1 MAKKTKKK
9 AAKKAVKK
17 TKPAKKA
24 VKKAVKKI
32 AARKAKP
39 AKKAK
44 KSSVSRAPKLSPEQL
59 MIKVQNKIEGFLK
72 KIYKGAYEKHEDGRF
87 LSFEGSTAVQTVI
100 RPWHENDVMVESFS
114 YVVQNANID
123 DNLMKFLLRENAV
136 IHFGAFG
143 LTFDGTIMFSHSL
156 AGANLD
162 ENEFTASIKSVAR
175 IADYYDERIVQ
186 MAGGMT
192 AREAMKKG
200 IM

>member
-1 MAKKTKKK
+1 MAKKTKRKAVKKAKPVKKAIKK
-9 AAKKAVKK
+9 AAKKIV
-17 TKPAKKA
+17 AKKP
-24 VKKAVKKI
+24 
-32 AARKAKP
+32 KP
-39 AKKAK
+39 VKKAK
-44 KSSVSRAPKLSPEQL
+44 KAAVSRASKLSPEQL
-59 MIKVQNKIEGFLK
+59 MMKVQNKVEGFLK
-72 KIYKGAYEKHEDGRF
+72 KMYKSTFEKHEDGRF
-87 LSFEGSTAVQTVI
+87 LVFEGTTAIQTVI
-100 RPWHENDVMVESFS
+100 RPWHENDVVVESFS

-143 LTFDGTIMFSHSL
+143 LTFDGTIIFSHSL

-192 AREAMKKG
+192 AREAMKQG

>member
-9 AAKKAVKK
+9 AVKKA
-17 TKPAKKA
+17 KPVKKA
-24 VKKAVKKI
+24 VKKAAKKVVAKKTKSAKKVKKS
-32 AARKAKP
+32 KA
-39 AKKAK
+39 
-44 KSSVSRAPKLSPEQL
+44 SRSPKLSPEQL
-59 MIKVQNKIEGFLK
+59 TIKVQNKVEGFLK
-72 KIYKGAYEKHEDGRF
+72 KIYKGSFEKHEDGRF
-87 LSFEGSTAVQTVI
+87 LAFEGSTAVQTVI
-100 RPWHENDVMVESFS
+100 RPWHDDDVMVESFS

-143 LTFDGTIMFSHSL
+143 LTFDGTIIFSHSL
-156 AGANLD
+156 AGAHLD

-192 AREAMKKG
+192 AREAMKQG

>member
-1 MAKKTKKK
+1 MAKKTKRKAVKKAKPVKKAIKK
-9 AAKKAVKK
+9 AAKKIV
-17 TKPAKKA
+17 
-24 VKKAVKKI
+24 
-32 AARKAKP
+32 

-44 KSSVSRAPKLSPEQL
+44 PVKKAKKAAVSRAPKLSPEQL
-59 MIKVQNKIEGFLK
+59 MMKVQNKVEGFLK
-72 KIYKGAYEKHEDGRF
+72 KMYKSTFEKHEDGRF
-87 LSFEGSTAVQTVI
+87 LVFEGTTAIQTVI
-100 RPWHENDVMVESFS
+100 RPWHENDVVVESFS

-143 LTFDGTIMFSHSL
+143 LTFDGTIIFNHSL

-192 AREAMKKG
+192 AREAMKQG